1 MKYSDLAPKR
11 RSLPQHPDY
20 FTVMGISAMTALPC
34 AFVDPRILTPE
45 LPVSKDA
52 PSVACARPAT
62 YVARKDAAHYSPSF

>member
-34 AFVDPRILTPE
+34 AFVDP
-45 LPVSKDA
+45 
-52 PSVACARPAT
+52 
-62 YVARKDAAHYSPSF
+62 